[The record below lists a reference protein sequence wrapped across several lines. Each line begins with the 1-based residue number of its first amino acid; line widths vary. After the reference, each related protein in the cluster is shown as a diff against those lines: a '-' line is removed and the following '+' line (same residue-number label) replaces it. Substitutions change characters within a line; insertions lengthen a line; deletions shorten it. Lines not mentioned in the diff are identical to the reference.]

1 MNLEEV
7 YQEVEKLDPEK
18 FMSILK
24 KLIGIKT
31 VVPPA
36 NNYREYVDAISPY
49 FKDLGFS
56 LEEVVI
62 PGELVKQILLPLE
75 GPRINLVATKEYGQK
90 DYVSFY
96 GHMDVVPAP
105 TEGEEKWRFPPFEAT
120 MIKSGKIYGR
130 GVADM
135 KGAMVC
141 LIVALQIMEKLKLTP
156 KYNIRILNGT
166 DEETG
171 IYPGSRYLA
180 EQGYV
185 KGVVFCMDLSIEPMI
200 PLGTAGDLDVIVE
213 TIGKSCHSGMNFL
226 GVNALEEMIPILD
239 ELYELKQ
246 VVERRESKDIPGF
259 RELGTGKA
267 LNMRPMFNL
276 DIIRGGEKSNIVP
289 DSCVLTINRRII
301 PDEKYEDVKQEIA
314 DAIERGKAKSKA
326 LDVKV
331 TYDYAYPALRIDP
344 KSPNVKRFE
353 KAISLVQET
362 PEEKI
367 IKMGLS
373 ITTDMGYVSEALG
386 TNDIILTGLANLRS
400 SAHGVNETIR
410 MKDVKTFIK
419 EILVFL
425 CADV

>member
-7 YQEVEKLDPEK
+7 YQEVEQLDSEK
-18 FMSILK
+18 FMRILK
-24 KLIGIKT
+24 KLISIKT

-56 LEEVVI
+56 LEEVVM
-62 PGELVKQILLPLE
+62 PEELVKQIPLSLE

-90 DYVSFY
+90 EFVSFY

-105 TEGEEKWRFPPFEAT
+105 LDGEEKWRFPPFEAT
-120 MIKSGKIYGR
+120 LIKSGKIYGR

-135 KGAMVC
+135 KGSMAC
-141 LIVALQIMEKLKLTP
+141 LIIALQIMEKLNLTP
-156 KYNIRILNGT
+156 KYNIRVLNGT

-185 KGVVFCMDLSIEPMI
+185 KGVIFCMDLSIEPMI

-226 GVNALEEMIPILD
+226 GVNALEEMVPILD
-239 ELYELKQ
+239 ELIELKRE
-246 VVERRESKDIPGF
+246 VEKRESKDIPGF

-267 LNMRPMFNL
+267 MNMKPMFNL
-276 DIIRGGEKSNIVP
+276 DIIRSGEKSNIVP
-289 DSCVLTINRRII
+289 DSCILTINRRII
-301 PDEKYEDVKQEIA
+301 PDERYEDVKQEIA

-326 LDVKV
+326 LDARVK
-331 TYDYAYPALRIDP
+331 YDYSYPALKIDP
-344 KSPNVKRFE
+344 DSPNVSRFQ
-353 KAISLVQET
+353 KTISMIQEVT
-362 PEEKI
+362 EDKI
-367 IKMGLS
+367 VKMGLS
-373 ITTDMGYVSEALG
+373 VTTDMGYVSEALK

-419 EILVFL
+419 ELLVFL
-425 CADV
+425 CADL